1 MKGNGDGNCFRVAY
15 LWNYKGC
22 SSANFDEFYLTWI
35 QQSFGTFQV
44 GMCVISGDYNNA
56 LRGPTSASSN
66 VIGLQTTWGRAKC
79 LEIRVGVPDVL
90 VNFISLM
97 SYVTVPHIFKWVQLQ
112 PNVKRLSLRQM
123 FYLGPAQL
131 QEVVTAGHV
140 LPGPSTT
147 SRSCHCAICF
157 TWFQPSLKRLS
168 LRVMVYLGPAQLQ
181 EIVTAPDV
189 LPVSSPA
196 WRDCHCAWYF
206 TWVQPS
212 FKKFCWLER
221 TEAWHSQPSSP
232 LQHNLVVIPSPGQWL
247 QQWPADR
254 EEGSIRTQDCRYW
267 G

>member
-1 MKGNGDGNCFRVAY
+1 MR
-15 LWNYKGC
+15 
-22 SSANFDEFYLTWI
+22 
-35 QQSFGTFQV
+35 
-44 GMCVISGDYNNA
+44 
-56 LRGPTSASSN
+56 AS
-66 VIGLQTTWGRAKC
+66 QC

-97 SYVTVPHIFKWVQLQ
+97 SYVTVPRIFKWVQLQ

-189 LPVSSPA
+189 LPGSSPA
-196 WRDCHCAWYF
+196 SRGSAGWRERRPGTANRRRRCNI
-206 TWVQPS
+206 TLLS
-212 FKKFCWLER
+212 FLLLVSDSNSGRQTEKK
-221 TEAWHSQPSSP
+221 
-232 LQHNLVVIPSPGQWL
+232 
-247 QQWPADR
+247 
-254 EEGSIRTQDCRYW
+254 EE
-267 G
+267 